1 MIVCQIHERPRA
13 SRSVSFVG
21 TIYDLRE
28 STMRVSRKSRCPL
41 FLCSFLRVPSQAPF
55 IAFTFSVPCF
65 LAHSSRSDY
74 WIRYRTELNW
84 FLTVILRSC
93 TLAGIQGVQIS
104 WNLKRTFGILRTGFF
119 TLLGFIIFDAMTIR
133 SSLDKSLR
141 ISRATFYLLLCSKFK
156 YSLNFKF
163 IKWISL
169 LTMKSRF
176 FNHTITRY
184 SDKVRIN
191 CMWM

>member
-21 TIYDLRE
+21 TIYGRRE

-84 FLTVILRSC
+84 FLTVILRCS

-104 WNLKRTFGILRTGFF
+104 WSLKCAFRILRTSFF
-119 TLLGFIIFDAMTIR
+119 IPLGFIVFDAMTIR
-133 SSLDKSLR
+133 SSV
-141 ISRATFYLLLCSKFK
+141 SRATFYLLLCSKVE
-156 YSLNFKF
+156 YSLN
-163 IKWISL
+163 L
-169 LTMKSRF
+169 
-176 FNHTITRY
+176 
-184 SDKVRIN
+184 
-191 CMWM
+191 